1 VFVIGLPNE
10 VPTREWVMGEER
22 AGSARRTHLE
32 AIYLLHFQK
41 WSKCSKVLW
50 VRDRGYKYAATI
62 DKKIAKSPVVSPDP
76 HYDVATLYC
85 SVPRVENTEGKR
97 TTSIY

>member
-1 VFVIGLPNE
+1 
-10 VPTREWVMGEER
+10 MGEER
-22 AGSARRTHLE
+22 AGSARCHPLRGHLSSSFSE
-32 AIYLLHFQK
+32 VVQ
-41 WSKCSKVLW
+41 VLKGALGW
-50 VRDRGYKYAATI
+50 DRGLKYAATI

-76 HYDVATLYC
+76 HCDVASLYC